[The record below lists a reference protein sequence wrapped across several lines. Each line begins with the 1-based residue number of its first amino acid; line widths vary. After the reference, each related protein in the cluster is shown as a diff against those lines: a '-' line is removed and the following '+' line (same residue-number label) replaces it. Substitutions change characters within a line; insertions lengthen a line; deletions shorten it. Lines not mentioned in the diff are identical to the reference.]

1 MLQHALFLELQS
13 LLQPVILDMDYLVF
27 NALNALIL
35 FSKLEMSN
43 GQIKRQLDAQLLNQL
58 LLLLV
63 LMDIL

>member
-1 MLQHALFLELQS
+1 M
-13 LLQPVILDMDYLVF
+13 F

-43 GQIKRQLDAQLLNQL
+43 GQIKRQLDAQLMNQL